1 VAINLMPRKTQ
12 AVTEL
17 VCDTCG
23 MDVSGPDAAAV
34 AATIERHTKKKHG
47 AKRARKPKSSE

>member
-1 VAINLMPRKTQ
+1 MPRKTQ